1 MKKYKSVQTGPKIQL
16 GGAKNG
22 LFSDAYQVGIAEMA
36 NGVPKNPTN
45 SQPITETINLDRSF
59 I

>member
-1 MKKYKSVQTGPKIQL
+1 
-16 GGAKNG
+16 
-22 LFSDAYQVGIAEMA
+22 MA